1 MRQILIV
8 GELKKGYSMRE
19 QDITLNDLLKSGV
32 HFGHRTSKWHPK
44 MQPYIFGSRGG
55 VHILHLEKTK
65 EHLRAVC
72 EQVKTMTKEGKVI
85 LFVGTKRQAKTIVKK
100 YAEEA
105 GAPYITERWIGGLFT
120 NFTVVVR
127 LMRKLKSLKAKQA
140 SGDLKKYTKKEQA
153 DFAKEIN
160 KLEKFVGGIANMEK
174 IPDAIFVV
182 GVREEKTAMREAGK
196 KKIPIIA
203 VADSNTNPDEMTWF
217 IPANDD
223 ATKSIDL
230 IVSAVAE
237 AVKEGKALQPK
248 TQETSPEKTKA
259 LKTKK
264 VS

>member
-1 MRQILIV
+1 
-8 GELKKGYSMRE
+8 MRE

-65 EHLRAVC
+65 EHLKAVC
-72 EQVKTMTKEGKVI
+72 EQVKDMTKVGKVI

-140 SGDLKKYTKKEQA
+140 SGELKKYTKKEQA
-153 DFAKEIN
+153 DFAKEIG

-174 IPDAIFVV
+174 IKARRVKDKII
-182 GVREEKTAMREAGK
+182 EE
-196 KKIPIIA
+196 
-203 VADSNTNPDEMTWF
+203 
-217 IPANDD
+217 
-223 ATKSIDL
+223 TK
-230 IVSAVAE
+230 AKE
-237 AVKEGKALQPK
+237 AVKEAVAEKSKKPK
-248 TQETSPEKTKA
+248 FSLED
-259 LKTKK
+259 LDKK
-264 VS
+264 LNELLDDKVL